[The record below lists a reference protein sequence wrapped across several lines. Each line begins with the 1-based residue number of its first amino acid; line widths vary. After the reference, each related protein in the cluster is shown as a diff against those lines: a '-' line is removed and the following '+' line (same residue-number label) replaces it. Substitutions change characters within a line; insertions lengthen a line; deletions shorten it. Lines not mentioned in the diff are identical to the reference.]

1 MKLAHLFIS
10 IFFASAAFSQVS
22 TSIAKDSLA
31 ADSLVYD
38 IVDDVEPEF
47 PGGYDK
53 LYEYIS
59 KEIQYPEFEKSMP
72 AQLYQGK
79 NKLIVKFIV
88 EKDGSVS
95 QVQIDK
101 SSYPCPLCD
110 KEAIRVIQQMPKW
123 KPANNNGKLE
133 RCWVRVPIIFDLVL
147 ER

>member
-1 MKLAHLFIS
+1 MCQQMKLAHLFIS
-10 IFFASAAFSQVS
+10 ICLANAVFSQVP
-22 TSIAKDSLA
+22 TTLAK
-31 ADSLVYD
+31 DSLVYD

-101 SSYPCPLCD
+101 SSYPCPLCE

-133 RCWVRVPIIFDLVL
+133 RCWVRVPIIFDLVS

>member
-10 IFFASAAFSQVS
+10 ICLANAVFSQVP
-22 TSIAKDSLA
+22 TTLAK
-31 ADSLVYD
+31 DSLVYD

-101 SSYPCPLCD
+101 SSYPCPLCE

>member
-1 MKLAHLFIS
+1 MKLAHLLIS
-10 IFFASAAFSQVS
+10 VSFASAVFSQVP
-22 TSIAKDSLA
+22 TTYAK
-31 ADSLVYD
+31 DSLVYD
-38 IVDDVEPEF
+38 IIDDVEPEF

-53 LYEYIS
+53 LLEYIS
-59 KEIQYPEFEKSMP
+59 KEIQYPEFEKSIP
-72 AQLYQGK
+72 AQLFQGK

-101 SSYPCPLCD
+101 SSYPCPLCE
-110 KEAIRVIQQMPKW
+110 KEAIRIIQQMPKW

-133 RCWVRVPIIFDLVL
+133 RCWVRVPIIFDLES

>member
-1 MKLAHLFIS
+1 VKFAQLLIS
-10 IFFASAAFSQVS
+10 VCFASAVFSQVP
-22 TSIAKDSLA
+22 TTYAK
-31 ADSLVYD
+31 DSLVYD

-53 LYEYIS
+53 LLEYIS
-59 KEIQYPEFEKSMP
+59 KEIQYPEFEKSIP
-72 AQLYQGK
+72 AQLFQGK

-101 SSYPCPLCD
+101 SSYPCPLCE

-133 RCWVRVPIIFDLVL
+133 RCWVRVPIIFDLSS
-147 ER
+147 EN

>member
-1 MKLAHLFIS
+1 MKLAHLLIS
-10 IFFASAAFSQVS
+10 VSFASAVFSQVP
-22 TSIAKDSLA
+22 TTYAK
-31 ADSLVYD
+31 DSLVYD
-38 IVDDVEPEF
+38 IIDDVEPEF

-53 LYEYIS
+53 LLEYIS
-59 KEIQYPEFEKSMP
+59 KEIQYPEFEKSIP
-72 AQLYQGK
+72 AQLFQGK

-101 SSYPCPLCD
+101 SSYPCPLCE

-133 RCWVRVPIIFDLVL
+133 RCWVRVPIIFDLSS
-147 ER
+147 EN

>member
-1 MKLAHLFIS
+1 MCQQMKLAHLFIS
-10 IFFASAAFSQVS
+10 ICLANAGFSQVS
-22 TSIAKDSLA
+22 TALAK
-31 ADSLVYD
+31 DSLVYD

-101 SSYPCPLCD
+101 SSYPCPLCE

-133 RCWVRVPIIFDLVL
+133 RCWVRVPIIFDLVS

>member
-1 MKLAHLFIS
+1 MCQQMKFAHLFVS
-10 IFFASAAFSQVS
+10 ICFANVVFSQVP
-22 TSIAKDSLA
+22 TTYAK
-31 ADSLVYD
+31 DSLVYD
-38 IVDDVEPEF
+38 IVDEVEPEF

-59 KEIQYPEFEKSMP
+59 KEIQYPEFEKSIP
-72 AQLYQGK
+72 AQLFQGK

-101 SSYPCPLCD
+101 SSYPCPLCE

-133 RCWVRVPIIFDLVL
+133 RCWVRVPIIFDLRS
-147 ER
+147 EN

>member
-1 MKLAHLFIS
+1 MKLAHLLIS
-10 IFFASAAFSQVS
+10 VSFASAVFSQVP
-22 TSIAKDSLA
+22 TTYAK
-31 ADSLVYD
+31 DSLVYD
-38 IVDDVEPEF
+38 IIDDVEPEF

-59 KEIQYPEFEKSMP
+59 KEIQYPEFEKSIP
-72 AQLYQGK
+72 AQLFQGK

-101 SSYPCPLCD
+101 SSYPCPLCE

-133 RCWVRVPIIFDLVL
+133 RCWVRVPIIFDLSS
-147 ER
+147 EN

>member
-10 IFFASAAFSQVS
+10 ICLANAGFSQVS
-22 TSIAKDSLA
+22 TALAK
-31 ADSLVYD
+31 DSLVYD

-101 SSYPCPLCD
+101 SSYPCPLCE

-133 RCWVRVPIIFDLVL
+133 RCWVRVPIIFDLVS

>member
-1 MKLAHLFIS
+1 VKLAHLLIS
-10 IFFASAAFSQVS
+10 VSFASAVFSQVP
-22 TSIAKDSLA
+22 TTYAK
-31 ADSLVYD
+31 DSLVYD
-38 IVDDVEPEF
+38 IIDDVEPEF

-53 LYEYIS
+53 LLEYIS
-59 KEIQYPEFEKSMP
+59 KEIQYPEFEKSIP
-72 AQLYQGK
+72 AQLFQGK

-101 SSYPCPLCD
+101 SSYPCPLCE
-110 KEAIRVIQQMPKW
+110 KEAIRIIQQMPKW

-133 RCWVRVPIIFDLVL
+133 RCWVRVPIIFDLES

>member
-1 MKLAHLFIS
+1 MRFLYILFL
-10 IFFASAAFSQVS
+10 FFSVNFFNAQTPF
-22 TSIAKDSLA
+22 TSEIRPK
-31 ADSLVYD
+31 DSLVYD

-53 LYEYIS
+53 LLEYIS
-59 KEIQYPEFEKSMP
+59 KEIQYPEFEKSIP
-72 AQLYQGK
+72 AQLFQGK
-79 NKLIVKFIV
+79 NKLIVKFMV

-101 SSYPCPLCD
+101 SSYPCPLCE

-133 RCWVRVPIIFDLVL
+133 RCWVRVPIIFDLES

>member
-1 MKLAHLFIS
+1 MKFAHLFVS
-10 IFFASAAFSQVS
+10 ICFANVVFSQVP
-22 TSIAKDSLA
+22 TTYAK
-31 ADSLVYD
+31 DSLVYD
-38 IVDDVEPEF
+38 IVDEVEPEF

-95 QVQIDK
+95 HVQIDK
-101 SSYPCPLCD
+101 SSYPCPLCE

-123 KPANNNGKLE
+123 KPANHNGKLE
-133 RCWVRVPIIFDLVL
+133 RCWVRVPIIFDLSS
-147 ER
+147 EN

>member
-1 MKLAHLFIS
+1 MKLAHLLIS
-10 IFFASAAFSQVS
+10 VCFASAVFSQVP
-22 TSIAKDSLA
+22 TTLAK
-31 ADSLVYD
+31 DSLVYD
-38 IVDDVEPEF
+38 IIDDVEPEF

-59 KEIQYPEFEKSMP
+59 KEIQYPEFEKSIP
-72 AQLYQGK
+72 AQLFQGK

-101 SSYPCPLCD
+101 SSYPCPLCE

-133 RCWVRVPIIFDLVL
+133 RCWVRVPIIFDL
-147 ER
+147 ESEN

>member
-1 MKLAHLFIS
+1 MCQQMKLAHLFIS
-10 IFFASAAFSQVS
+10 ICLANAGFSQVP
-22 TSIAKDSLA
+22 TTLAK
-31 ADSLVYD
+31 DSLVYD

-101 SSYPCPLCD
+101 SSYPCPLCE

-133 RCWVRVPIIFDLVL
+133 RCWVHVPIIFDLES